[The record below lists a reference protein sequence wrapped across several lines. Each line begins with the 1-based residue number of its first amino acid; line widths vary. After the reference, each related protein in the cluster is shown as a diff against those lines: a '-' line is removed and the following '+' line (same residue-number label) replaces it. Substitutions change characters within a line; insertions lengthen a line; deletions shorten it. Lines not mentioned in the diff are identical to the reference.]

1 MYERYWQVETNKKWR
16 SVIRPKTGWFDI
28 DLKELWRYRD
38 LVKMFVKR
46 DFVTFYKQTVLGPLW
61 FIINPVLTTLVF
73 TVVFGGIAGLAPG
86 GVPSFLFYM
95 AGNTIW
101 LYFSTCLTNTSSTFT
116 ANANIFGKVYF
127 PRLTMPIS
135 TVIFA
140 FISFGVQFVL
150 FIILLVIMKLSG
162 AGVEPNLW
170 ILATPLLILEV
181 AMLGLGVGIIIS
193 ALTTKYRD
201 LQMLVA
207 FGVQLWMY
215 ATPVVYDV
223 ATVQGLNV
231 APWLKTV
238 YMLNPM
244 APVVETFRYAF
255 LGTGSPQ
262 PTFLAISF
270 GTTLLLLGIGV
281 ILFSRVE
288 KTFMDTV

>member
-1 MYERYWQVETNKKWR
+1 MDPKQKWLA
-16 SVIRPKTGWFDI
+16 VIKPKTGWFDI
-28 DLKELWRYRD
+28 NLKELWAYRD

-73 TVVFGGIAGLAPG
+73 TLVFGGIAGLSPG
-86 GVPSFLFYM
+86 GVPDFLFYM

-101 LYFSTCLTNTSSTFT
+101 LYFATCLTNTSSTFI
-116 ANANIFGKVYF
+116 ANSRIFGKVYF
-127 PRLTMPIS
+127 PRLTMPIA

-140 FISFGVQFVL
+140 LISFAVQFVL
-150 FIILLVIMKLSG
+150 FIVLLLIMKFTGSE
-162 AGVEPNLW
+162 VYPNLW
-170 ILATPLLILEV
+170 ILITPLLILQV
-181 AMLGLGVGIIIS
+181 AMLGLGCGIIIS
-193 ALTTKYRD
+193 SLTTKYRD

-215 ATPVVYDV
+215 ATPVVYDLD
-223 ATVQGLNV
+223 TVNRLSVPQ
-231 APWLKTV
+231 WLKTA

-244 APVVETFRYAF
+244 APIVETFRYAY

-262 PTFLAISF
+262 PFYLGISLI
-270 GTTLLLLGIGV
+270 TTLLLLGLGV
-281 ILFSRVE
+281 ILFSRIE

>member
-1 MYERYWQVETNKKWR
+1 METNKKWR